1 MRNLKRVTVKAP
13 AKVNLYLEVTG
24 RRADGYH
31 DLLTFMQKL
40 ELADTITVTLEAE
53 GRGVV
58 ITANVEGLP
67 LDDGNLAVRA
77 AHAFLRET
85 GRAGGVAI
93 DLDKRIPIAAGL
105 GGGSSD
111 AAAVLT
117 ALNRLTGMPLD
128 SERMRATALALGA
141 DVPFLVSD
149 FAAAWATGV
158 GERLRQASPIDDCH
172 LLLVNPGFPVS
183 TKWVFE
189 TYGEEFAGRFDKRN
203 GPEPHPRPQTDNLAL
218 TTGGNPYILGR
229 EKDRT
234 IKIEQCL
241 PGGKTPLYNDLEAVT
256 VKRYPELGEIKK
268 RLLDDGARGA
278 LMSGSGPTVFGLFDD
293 GQQARASFTY
303 FTAQYGES
311 VFLTKPLQD
320 G

>member
-1 MRNLKRVTVKAP
+1 VRNGKQMTIKAP

-40 ELADTITVTLEAE
+40 EFADTLRITFNEE
-53 GRGVV
+53 GEGVV
-58 ITANVEGLP
+58 MTANVAGLP

-77 AHAFLRET
+77 ARAFLRET
-85 GRAGGVAI
+85 GLTAGVAI
-93 DLDKRIPIAAGL
+93 HLDKRIPIAAGL

-117 ALNRLTGMPLD
+117 VLNRMTGFPLGQ
-128 SERMRATALALGA
+128 ERLRVTALALGA

-149 FAAAWATGV
+149 YAAAWATGV
-158 GERLRQASPIDDCH
+158 GDRLRGATPLVDCH
-172 LLLVNPGFPVS
+172 VLLVNPGFPVS

-189 TYGEEFAGRFDKRN
+189 SYGEQFAGRIGTRN
-203 GPEPHPRPQTDNLAL
+203 GTEPACQSQTDNLAL
-218 TTGGNPYILGR
+218 TTRGNPYILGR

-241 PGGKTPLYNDLEAVT
+241 PGEDTPLYNDLEAIT
-256 VKRYPELGEIKK
+256 VQRYPELGEIKQ
-268 RLLDDGARGA
+268 RLLADGARGA
-278 LMSGSGPTVFGLFDD
+278 LMSGSGPTVFGLFADE
-293 GQQARASFTY
+293 QQARASCTY
-303 FTAQYGES
+303 FTDKYGEN
-311 VFLTKPLQD
+311 VFLTKPRQD